1 MTSWHYELNG
11 QRLGPLAEAQMA
23 ELVQQRVIGGSTLV
37 WTQGSADW
45 QALER
50 TTLAAHLSSPSTP
63 PPLPGSRV
71 PNGVVWV
78 LAVAPVLGLLLES
91 ILAGALAPSESVAE
105 EAMLVAIA
113 SGTYWYVSLAL
124 NLGLSY
130 LDDWRLRRAGVDT
143 SAFGKIAFLV
153 PVYLWKRAKALGQR
167 PLYFWTWIAGFVFVM
182 LSAVGA
188 AGLQEELQGGMG
200 SAETAPLVAAEGTG
214 SKEAA
219 PTALSQP
226 TGSVQRVIQVRDN
239 GVTTVGGE
247 LRAAPQDPDG
257 SGQMVLYFNGMKLER
272 PSDDVMTLLTL
283 YRYADRDVVVLTHAC
298 GGSACSYTTIAVM
311 EIPAQGKATMF
322 QHEDWTIAGDGQ
334 EPEVT
339 VQPDGSLLM
348 TFVGFKGRQTW
359 RYADGELMPL

>member
-1 MTSWHYELNG
+1 MKAWHYEHKG
-11 QRLGPLAEAQMA
+11 QRLGPVAHTEMVALIEQGT
-23 ELVQQRVIGGSTLV
+23 IGADTLV
-37 WTQGSADW
+37 WSQGQTDWGKLQGSVLGAD
-45 QALER
+45 
-50 TTLAAHLSSPSTP
+50 LARHLGSRSTP

-78 LAVAPVLGLLLES
+78 LAGAAVLGLLLES
-91 ILAGALAPSESVAE
+91 ILAGALAPSESMAE

-143 SAFGKIAFLV
+143 SAFGKVAFLV

-219 PTALSQP
+219 STALSQP
-226 TGSVQRVIQVRDN
+226 TGSVHANLERG
-239 GVTTVGGE
+239 GVSERSHGIAG
-247 LRAAPQDPDG
+247 G
-257 SGQMVLYFNGMKLER
+257 SG
-272 PSDDVMTLLTL
+272 PSA
-283 YRYADRDVVVLTHAC
+283 RGQRDVGTLC
-298 GGSACSYTTIAVM
+298 GAAEV
-311 EIPAQGKATMF
+311 
-322 QHEDWTIAGDGQ
+322 QHC
-334 EPEVT
+334 
-339 VQPDGSLLM
+339 
-348 TFVGFKGRQTW
+348 
-359 RYADGELMPL
+359 